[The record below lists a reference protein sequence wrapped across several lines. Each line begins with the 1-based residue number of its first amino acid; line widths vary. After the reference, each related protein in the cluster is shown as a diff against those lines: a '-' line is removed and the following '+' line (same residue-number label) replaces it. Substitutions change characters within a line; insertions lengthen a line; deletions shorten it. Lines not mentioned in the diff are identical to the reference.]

1 MARGEV
7 AGCRLG
13 RNMAREG
20 RSRLQVAGWAARQRE
35 SGMRVRDT
43 LPVIACYVHNLPA
56 GDIIIIIII
65 IITCPEATR
74 PSVSFHHNHN
84 FTRTLASH

>member
-1 MARGEV
+1 MAIKGWGQV
-7 AGCRLG
+7 AGWAETWQG
-13 RNMAREG
+13 RG
-20 RSRLQVAGWAARQRE
+20 GGAGWAARQRE

-65 IITCPEATR
+65 ITCLEATR
-74 PSVSFHHNHN
+74 PSLSFHHNN
-84 FTRTLASH
+84 K

>member
-7 AGCRLG
+7 AGWAAWQD
-13 RNMAREG
+13 NMARKG
-20 RSRLQVAGWAARQRE
+20 GAGWAARQRE

-65 IITCPEATR
+65 TCPEATR
-74 PSVSFHHNHN
+74 PSLSFHQNHKY
-84 FTRTLASH
+84 TRT